1 MIIKISKRYNLKVI
15 EDAAE
20 SLGSFYKNKH
30 TGTYGDLGVLSFNG
44 NKIIT
49 TGAGGAVLTNN
60 KNYALKIKSLVE
72 QAKVRHTYKFN
83 YASVGYNLKMP
94 GLNAS
99 LGMAQIKK
107 RKRYSR
113 YEFEKSGSTRSCRS
127 LDAFSN
133 CLSHSWIY

>member
-1 MIIKISKRYNLKVI
+1 M
-15 EDAAE
+15 
-20 SLGSFYKNKH
+20 
-30 TGTYGDLGVLSFNG
+30 LSFNG

-60 KNYALKIKSLVE
+60 KNYALDKSLVE

-99 LGMAQIKK
+99 LKAQIKK
-107 RKRYSR
+107 IKVLVSAKRRLFKAYQEIFKNNNLFR
-113 YEFEKSGSTRSCRS
+113 LRSEPK
-127 LDAFSN
+127 N
-133 CLSHSWIY
+133 CKVLLVK